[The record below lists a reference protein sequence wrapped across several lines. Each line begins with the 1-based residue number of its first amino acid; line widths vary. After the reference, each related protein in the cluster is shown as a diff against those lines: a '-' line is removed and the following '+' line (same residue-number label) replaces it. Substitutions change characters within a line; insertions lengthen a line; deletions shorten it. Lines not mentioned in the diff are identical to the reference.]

1 MAGGAVGEPP
11 PARPGPPAPGALV
24 GFACSSAA
32 VVGATMVTNPLDVL
46 KVRLQAPGAPPGLWA
61 AGVAV
66 VREGGLAGLT
76 RGWAPAAARAAT
88 YGGLRLGLYTP
99 LREGLG
105 ALQSPPPPGP
115 LGPPERGSDGVGGGG
130 RPNLGVKLAAG
141 VLAGAAAQAA
151 TNPLEVAKVRL
162 QGPAPPAGAGGSLL
176 GLLGGAARAEGVAA
190 LWKGC
195 GPAVAR
201 AAVLTASQCASYDEA
216 KRVWKDLTGSGECL
230 STHLGASML
239 SGLLAT
245 AATTPVDV
253 LKTRM
258 QLERGASRS
267 ALQHA
272 GAVLSA
278 HGVAGLWRGFSAS
291 YLRLGPQTAL
301 IFVLCEALRSA
312 AGMPQL

>member
-1 MAGGAVGEPP
+1 M
-11 PARPGPPAPGALV
+11 L
-24 GFACSSAA
+24 
-32 VVGATMVTNPLDVL
+32 TNPLDVL

-61 AGVAV
+61 AAEAI
-66 VREGGLAGLT
+66 VRADGLAGLT

-99 LREGLG
+99 LREALEGAGGAGSRQDGSARLGLG
-105 ALQSPPPPGP
+105 A
-115 LGPPERGSDGVGGGG
+115 
-130 RPNLGVKLAAG
+130 KLAAG

-151 TNPLEVAKVRL
+151 TNPLEMAKVRQ
-162 QGPAPPAGAGGSLL
+162 QGPGPGTLSGEGSSLFGFLRGAV
-176 GLLGGAARAEGVAA
+176 RTEGVAV
-190 LWKGC
+190 LWKGS
-195 GPAVAR
+195 GPAVVR

-216 KRVWKDLTGSGECL
+216 KRAWKRLTGAGESF

-245 AATTPVDV
+245 AATCPVDV

-272 GAVLSA
+272 AAVLSA
-278 HGVAGLWRGFSAS
+278 QGPTGLWSGFAAS
-291 YLRLGPQTAL
+291 YLRLGPQTTL
-301 IFVLCEALRSA
+301 IFVFCEALRSA
-312 AGMPQL
+312 TGMRQL

>member
-1 MAGGAVGEPP
+1 MVELAPSGGTSRPEDGG
-11 PARPGPPAPGALV
+11 PAAPRAPPGALV

-32 VVGATMVTNPLDVL
+32 VVGATMLTNPLDVL

-61 AGVAV
+61 AAEAI
-66 VREGGLAGLT
+66 VRTDGLAGLT

-99 LREGLG
+99 LREALEESGGARSRRGGSARRGEGLG
-105 ALQSPPPPGP
+105 A
-115 LGPPERGSDGVGGGG
+115 
-130 RPNLGVKLAAG
+130 KLMAG

-151 TNPLEVAKVRL
+151 TNPLEMAKVRQ
-162 QGPAPPAGAGGSLL
+162 QGPGPGTLSGEGSSLFGFLRGAV
-176 GLLGGAARAEGVAA
+176 RTEGFAV
-190 LWKGC
+190 LWKGS
-195 GPAVAR
+195 GPAVVR

-216 KRVWKDLTGSGECL
+216 KRSWKHLTGAGESF
-230 STHLGASML
+230 STYLGASML

-245 AATTPVDV
+245 AATCPVDV

-272 GAVLSA
+272 AAVLSTQ
-278 HGVAGLWRGFSAS
+278 GPTGLWSGFAAA
-291 YLRLGPQTAL
+291 YLRLGPQTTL
-301 IFVLCEALRSA
+301 IFVFCEALRA
-312 AGMPQL
+312 ATGMRQL

>member
-1 MAGGAVGEPP
+1 MAGGAAGGEAHPALPAP
-11 PARPGPPAPGALV
+11 PARAPGALV

-46 KVRLQAPGAPPGLWA
+46 KVRLQAPGSPPGLWA
-61 AGVAV
+61 AGAAV

-76 RGWAPAAARAAT
+76 RGLAPAAARAAT

-105 ALQSPPPPGP
+105 TLQPPPPLDP
-115 LGPPERGSDGVGGGG
+115 SAPPSGRGGS
-130 RPNLGVKLAAG
+130 PNLGAKLVAG

-162 QGPAPPAGAGGSLL
+162 QGPGAPTGAGASLL
-176 GLLGGAARAEGVAA
+176 GLLGGAARAEGVGV

-195 GPAVAR
+195 GPAVVR

-216 KRVWKDLTGSGECL
+216 KRVWKDLTGSGECF

-245 AATTPVDV
+245 AVTTPVDV

-258 QLERGASRS
+258 QLERGSSRS

-312 AGMPQL
+312 AGLPQL